1 MFGGILSR
9 SILLEL
15 VRVFLLC
22 LLGIT
27 GILVMAGIVPEA
39 SQQGL
44 TLIQALAAV
53 PLLIPNMLPFSI
65 PATTLFATCVVYG
78 RLAHDNEILALKSAG
93 VNILRI
99 VWPALFLGLVMSAV
113 TMGLFYELIPS
124 TYYMMRA
131 RALNDIEEFL
141 YAKLKKDH
149 CIKGDKKMP
158 FSMWVS
164 HVQGVWLQN
173 PLFERQDGKGHY
185 DLTVRAREGRLKVD
199 LEEHKIY
206 VIMRFGTLLRADG
219 TSLNF
224 LHETWEVDLPE
235 DYGQDLKLRP
245 RAMTCPEIVQRRQE
259 IRAEEKKLETQ
270 IALET
275 AQTLLN
281 QPPANLAKR
290 IADLKNERD
299 RRQLEITTLDA
310 ELQMRPALSLGCFCF
325 VLVGCPVGI
334 WFGRSDYLSAFITSF
349 LPNVFLYY
357 PLYLCGMNL
366 AKQGKVPLMA
376 GIWAANAL
384 IALIGMALF
393 KRLMRN

>member
-1 MFGGILSR
+1 
-9 SILLEL
+9 
-15 VRVFLLC
+15 
-22 LLGIT
+22 
-27 GILVMAGIVPEA
+27 
-39 SQQGL
+39 
-44 TLIQALAAV
+44 
-53 PLLIPNMLPFSI
+53 
-65 PATTLFATCVVYG
+65 
-78 RLAHDNEILALKSAG
+78 
-93 VNILRI
+93 
-99 VWPALFLGLVMSAV
+99 
-113 TMGLFYELIPS
+113 
-124 TYYMMRA
+124 
-131 RALNDIEEFL
+131 
-141 YAKLKKDH
+141 
-149 CIKGDKKMP
+149 
-158 FSMWVS
+158 
-164 HVQGVWLQN
+164 
-173 PLFERQDGKGHY
+173 
-185 DLTVRAREGRLKVD
+185 
-199 LEEHKIY
+199 Y

-259 IRAEEKKLETQ
+259 IRAEEKRLATE

-275 AQTLLN
+275 AQSALR
-281 QPPANLAKR
+281 QPPADLARR
-290 IADLKNERD
+290 ISDLKNERD

-366 AKQGKVPLMA
+366 AKQGKVPLIA

-384 IALIGMALF
+384 IALIGVGLF

>member
-1 MFGGILSR
+1 VFGSILSR
-9 SILLEL
+9 SIFLEL

-44 TLIQALAAV
+44 TLLQALGAV

-78 RLAHDNEILALKSAG
+78 RLSHDNEILALKSAG
-93 VNILRI
+93 VNILKV

-113 TMGLFYELIPS
+113 TMGLFYELIPR

-141 YAKLKKDH
+141 YARLKKDH
-149 CIKGDKKMP
+149 CIKGDKLNY
-158 FSMWVS
+158 SMWVS
-164 HVQGVWLQN
+164 HVQGQWLQD

-185 DLTVRAREGRLKVD
+185 DLTVRAREARLKVD
-199 LEEHKIY
+199 LEKRQIL
-206 VIMRFGTLLRADG
+206 VIMRFGTALKADG
-219 TSLNF
+219 TRASF
-224 LHETWEVDLPE
+224 VQEQWPVDLPK
-235 DYGQDLKLRP
+235 DYGADLKLRP
-245 RAMTCPEIVQRRQE
+245 RAMTCPEIVQRRREIQAEEDRLAQE
-259 IRAEEKKLETQ
+259 IAGQ
-270 IALET
+270 IARSNLTKPPLE
-275 AQTLLN
+275 
-281 QPPANLAKR
+281 LA
-290 IADLKNERD
+290 AHLTNLKNQHKQ
-299 RRQLEITTLDA
+299 RQSEITSLDA
-310 ELQMRPALSLGCFCF
+310 ELLMRPALSLGCFCF

-334 WFGRSDYLSAFITSF
+334 WFGKSDYLSAFITSF

-366 AKQGKVPLMA
+366 SKQGKVPLLA

-384 IALIGMALF
+384 IALVGLGLF

>member
-1 MFGGILSR
+1 
-9 SILLEL
+9 
-15 VRVFLLC
+15 
-22 LLGIT
+22 
-27 GILVMAGIVPEA
+27 
-39 SQQGL
+39 
-44 TLIQALAAV
+44 
-53 PLLIPNMLPFSI
+53 
-65 PATTLFATCVVYG
+65 
-78 RLAHDNEILALKSAG
+78 
-93 VNILRI
+93 
-99 VWPALFLGLVMSAV
+99 V

-131 RALNDIEEFL
+131 RALNDMEEFL

-185 DLTVRAREGRLKVD
+185 DLTVRARESRLKVD
-199 LEEHKIY
+199 LEQRKVY
-206 VIMRFGTLLRADG
+206 VIMRFGTALRADG
-219 TSLNF
+219 TSWNF
-224 LHETWEVDLPE
+224 LHEIWEVDLPE

-245 RAMTCPEIVQRRQE
+245 RAMTFPEIVERRRE
-259 IRAEEKKLETQ
+259 IRAEEQKLE
-270 IALET
+270 ADLAVET
-275 AQTLLN
+275 AKAILTE
-281 QPPANLAKR
+281 PPANLAKR

-366 AKQGKVPLMA
+366 AKQGKVPLIA
-376 GIWAANAL
+376 GIWAANTL
-384 IALIGMALF
+384 IALIGVGLF

>member
-1 MFGGILSR
+1 VFGILSR

-22 LLGIT
+22 LLAIT

-44 TLIQALAAV
+44 TLLQALAAV
-53 PLLIPNMLPFSI
+53 PLLIPNMLPFSV

-78 RLAHDNEILALKSAG
+78 RLAHDNEILALKAAG

-99 VWPALFLGLVMSAV
+99 VWPALLLGLVTSAV
-113 TMGLFYELIPS
+113 TMALFYELIPS

-131 RALNDIEEFL
+131 RALNDMEEFL
-141 YAKLKKDH
+141 YARLKKDH

-164 HVQGVWLQN
+164 HVQGPWLQD
-173 PLFERQDGKGHY
+173 PLFERQDKKGNY

-199 LEEHKIY
+199 LEKRKIY
-206 VIMRFGTLLRADG
+206 VIMRFGTILKADG
-219 TSLNF
+219 SRLDF
-224 LHETWEVDLPE
+224 VHHETEVDLPE

-245 RAMTCPEIVQRRQE
+245 RAMTCPEIVQRRRE
-259 IRAEEKKLETQ
+259 IQAEEDRLAAE
-270 IALET
+270 IALKT
-275 AQTLLN
+275 ARSGMTK
-281 QPPANLAKR
+281 PPEDLAT
-290 IADLKNERD
+290 DLGH
-299 RRQLEITTLDA
+299 LENKKHQKQIEVTSLDA

-349 LPNVFLYY
+349 LPNVFMYY
-357 PLYLCGMNL
+357 PLYLCGTNL
-366 AKQGKVPLMA
+366 AKQGKVPLLA

-384 IALIGMALF
+384 IALIGFGLF

>member
-1 MFGGILSR
+1 
-9 SILLEL
+9 
-15 VRVFLLC
+15 
-22 LLGIT
+22 
-27 GILVMAGIVPEA
+27 
-39 SQQGL
+39 
-44 TLIQALAAV
+44 
-53 PLLIPNMLPFSI
+53 MLPFSV

-78 RLAHDNEILALKSAG
+78 RLAHDNEILALKAAG

-99 VWPALFLGLVMSAV
+99 VWPALLLGLVTSGV

-141 YAKLKKDH
+141 YARLKKDH

-164 HVQGVWLQN
+164 HVQGPWLQD
-173 PLFERQDGKGHY
+173 PLFERQDKQGQY

-199 LEEHKIY
+199 LEKRKIY
-206 VIMRFGTLLRADG
+206 VIMRFGTVLRADG
-219 TSLNF
+219 SRLNF
-224 LHETWEVDLPE
+224 LHEQWEVDLPE

-245 RAMTCPEIVQRRQE
+245 RAMTCPEIVQRREE
-259 IRAEEKKLETQ
+259 IRAEEKKLATQ

-275 AQTLLN
+275 AQSALI
-281 QPPANLAKR
+281 QAPEKLAAR
-290 IADLKNERD
+290 LDYLKHERA
-299 RRQLEITTLDA
+299 RRQIEVTSLDA

-349 LPNVFLYY
+349 LPNVFMYY
-357 PLYLCGMNL
+357 PLYLCGTNL
-366 AKQGKVPLMA
+366 AKQGKVPLLA

-384 IALIGMALF
+384 IALIGFGLF